1 MNGFDV
7 EAHVESK
14 IGMLKVEL
22 NECRDK
28 AEAFE
33 IMQSLID
40 AYELRLEQLE
50 ARLNFDP
57 HESI

>member
-7 EAHVESK
+7 EAHVESE

-50 ARLNFDP
+50 EKLKAR
-57 HESI
+57 IIY